1 MSRDWISNE
10 IFRRVDPEGRTM
22 GEYMA
27 GELKSD
33 FGIEIICGMKEGE
46 HAAFKKRLIPMKQ
59 LGAMNMIKQIRQGN
73 EKGESGFLNIKEAQ
87 ASVKEMQEEMKKHDE
102 YFTG

>member
-1 MSRDWISNE
+1 
-10 IFRRVDPEGRTM
+10 
-22 GEYMA
+22 
-27 GELKSD
+27 
-33 FGIEIICGMKEGE
+33 
-46 HAAFKKRLIPMKQ
+46 
-59 LGAMNMIKQIRQGN
+59 MNMIKQIRQGN